1 MLRPWQPGGA
11 PPALGLALA
20 LVVAAPAPARA
31 HVPQYDC
38 KHNCCHAKYDVADV
52 DDPDDAIS
60 QAFYF
65 TDEGG
70 VEFDVAD
77 FNTNPGEGQLVYVD
91 AVFRDE
97 VPRDAY
103 ELYIGCGGCAPKDE
117 VYEDALKTYE
127 GYGRGK
133 FEPFTQHVYRSYFM
147 DEWRTLNTSA
157 LADCLSKHWTIRLV
171 RNASATSLPRS
182 DKLFW
187 SAVVGRREWFD
198 AVDLLQ
204 YPMYVWRNHNDGW
217 SELYSFW
224 WILGLCIVFAVLLL
238 FSTDYYN
245 KLDFFRVGIQ
255 YQYEKNAERS
265 DIPIPVIVYPRDT
278 TFLVRSVCYAL
289 AMLMLVVDFFET
301 LVNGLYSVGQ
311 VQPSGESLVWFWL
324 LVMLFGKVM
333 PLLVLSWIWDSMRR
347 HAPEGAMG
355 WARMRCCCKHWCMP
369 AWHPIYAHVNWAWL
383 EILTGIAFLFL
394 FGLGFYITPVF
405 IIVAGLV
412 RLGDYRYATKE
423 NLSDAATPLYD
434 KRTTLTPIEDVYIA
448 KGTLVLSENEE
459 EEKKEDEKASLGGGL
474 PAVFVRP

>member
-1 MLRPWQPGGA
+1 MLRPWRPGGA
-11 PPALGLALA
+11 PALALA
-20 LVVAAPAPARA
+20 LAFAAPAPARA

-38 KHNCCHAKYDVADV
+38 KHNCCHAKYDIADV

-70 VEFDVAD
+70 VEFDKAD

-103 ELYIGCGGCAPKDE
+103 ELYIGCGGCASGDQL
-117 VYEDALKTYE
+117 YDDALKEYE

-147 DEWRTLNTSA
+147 DEWRTFNTSK
-157 LADCLSKHWTIRLV
+157 LADCPSKHWTIRLV

-204 YPMYVWRNHNDGW
+204 YPMYVWRNHNHGW

-224 WILGLCIVFAVLLL
+224 WILGLCIVFALLLL

-245 KLDFFRVGIQ
+245 KFDFFRVGIQ
-255 YQYEKNAERS
+255 YQYVKDAKQA
-265 DIPIPVIVYPRDT
+265 DVPIPVIVYARDT
-278 TFLVRSVCYAL
+278 TFVVRSVCYTL

-355 WARMRCCCKHWCMP
+355 WARMRCVCKHWCMP
-369 AWHPIYAHVNWAWL
+369 VWHPVYAHVNWAWL
-383 EILTGIAFLFL
+383 EILTGISFLFL

-412 RLGDYRYATKE
+412 RLGDYRYVTKE
-423 NLSDAATPLYD
+423 NLSDTATLLYD
-434 KRTTLTPIEDVYIA
+434 ERTTLAPATIVEGSFVPP
-448 KGTLVLSENEE
+448 EE
-459 EEKKEDEKASLGGGL
+459 PKAEEQKVEGQAVSLGGGL